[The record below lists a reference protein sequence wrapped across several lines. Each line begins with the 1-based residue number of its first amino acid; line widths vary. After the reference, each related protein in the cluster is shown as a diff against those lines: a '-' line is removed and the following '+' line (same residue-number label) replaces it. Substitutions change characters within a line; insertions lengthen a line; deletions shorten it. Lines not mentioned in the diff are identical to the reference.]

1 MRFGWVP
8 RFAVSSSPSQGY
20 NKRSYKESRMAEKIL
35 IVDDERAISETI
47 EYSLSSEGYSVRS
60 CTTGKE
66 ALELF
71 AMLIPD
77 LVILDI
83 GLPDQS
89 GFEVCKEL
97 RTVSTVPIIF
107 LTARSEEIDR
117 VLGLEIGADDYVV
130 KPFSPRELGA
140 RVKAILRR
148 SSRGGAGIKSRKL
161 KAHPFTVDEPR
172 CKISFYD
179 KPLDLTKYELRI
191 LMLLTKWPGRV
202 FSRSEIMDRVW
213 ESPEMSLERTIDS
226 HIKSLRA
233 KLDDVHAGCE
243 AVVTHRGL
251 GYSLKEE
258 W

>member
-1 MRFGWVP
+1 
-8 RFAVSSSPSQGY
+8 
-20 NKRSYKESRMAEKIL
+20 MAERIL

-47 EYSLSSEGYSVRS
+47 EYSLFAEGYSARS

-71 AMLIPD
+71 GTLTPD
-77 LVILDI
+77 LIILDI
-83 GLPDQS
+83 GLPDRS

-97 RTVSTVPIIF
+97 RAVSSVPIIF

-130 KPFSPRELGA
+130 KPFSPRELAA

-148 SSRGGAGIKSRKL
+148 SSRGDPGAKSKKL
-161 KAHPFTVDEPR
+161 KAHPFIVDESR

-179 KPLDLTKYELRI
+179 KPLELTKYELRI

-213 ESPEMSLERTIDS
+213 ETPEMSLERTIDS

-233 KLDDVHAGCE
+233 KLDAAYPGCE